1 VLRPVKKNVY
11 AVELIGGHLI
21 LVCMSCEDPCCA
33 SRMQAVALN
42 HQAMDVVWIAGTIA
56 ERFNPEHIENIIV
69 DMLQRGQCMV

>member
-1 VLRPVKKNVY
+1 
-11 AVELIGGHLI
+11 
-21 LVCMSCEDPCCA
+21 
-33 SRMQAVALN
+33 MQAVALN